1 MILHV
6 YILKPKSNLR
16 IIYTYIYYI
25 IYIYTQYI
33 YNIHTYILYYFF
45 DISICECTYICL
57 KSKLFNT
64 IHFSSLNCEFRIFLG
79 IHEMKLAKHGQKRS
93 ETGSNRF
100 PARCV
105 PFIAKSLRPWRRDA
119 TALVC
124 LGFMIYKYI
133 GLIPSG
139 YD

>member
-16 IIYTYIYYI
+16 IIYTYIYI
-25 IYIYTQYI
+25 LHNIYIYTQYI
-33 YNIHTYILYYFF
+33 YIYILYIFLIFPYVNVH
-45 DISICECTYICL
+45 ICL
-57 KSKLFNT
+57 KLKLLNT